1 MPKTNT
7 PPTYVR
13 LLNLL
18 SAIRDISPF
27 NAMSAEEERLLG
39 DLIIR
44 WHSQK
49 SISVS
54 DIMHAYEGP
63 SASTIYRRLM
73 ALHKKGLVDLVVDKH
88 DRRVS
93 LVQPTA
99 LTDKY
104 AKSISEGLK
113 SLVAQKAQ

>member
-1 MPKTNT
+1 MSKDIT
-7 PPTYVR
+7 PPTHVR

-27 NAMSAEEERLLG
+27 NVMTAEEERLLG
-39 DLIIR
+39 DLIVR

-49 SISVS
+49 TISVS

-63 SASTIYRRLM
+63 SSSTIYRRLM

-88 DRRVS
+88 DRRVN

-99 LTDKY
+99 LTGKY

-113 SLVAQKAQ
+113 ALAIQSAQ